1 MPNTI
6 GIFIC
11 RDQNRDARIRLPP
24 GRPLLRHL
32 QRLLAILC
40 AVCLAA
46 PGGELFAQSPMLS
59 AVRSLGIPADSGAI
73 IVYYTPGQLTRA
85 RQIRA
90 LAEPM
95 AAYYRT
101 KLGVSPAVSFAVID
115 SASWAR
121 IPALAPFPIP
131 FVSDS
136 PSVAVV
142 AVNPLPAELS
152 AQLGQ
157 IPVTPPMP
165 GAAAASVRAL
175 GRDPSSMR
183 DLVMLSWDG
192 IALHEFGHRFTE
204 AYGIATPRRWMSEF
218 LANYWETGFFL
229 ENLPDLARYGQAV
242 ADASPK
248 PTATLAH
255 TTLADFER
263 YRQPP
268 ALSADNYQWYQDEL
282 TKRARA
288 VYAEQGLGFL
298 TRMRTA
304 FPRGERPA
312 PDDEEIVRRLETISP
327 DWRAWMTTFG
337 AASRQ

>member
-1 MPNTI
+1 M
-6 GIFIC
+6 
-11 RDQNRDARIRLPP
+11 RHVQ
-24 GRPLLRHL
+24 RP
-32 QRLLAILC
+32 LAILC
-40 AVCLAA
+40 IVCFAA
-46 PGGELFAQSPMLS
+46 TGSALSAQSPMLS
-59 AVRSLGIPADSGAI
+59 AVRSLGIPVDSGDI
-73 IVYYTPGQLTRA
+73 MVYYVSGQVTRA

-95 AAYYRT
+95 AAFYRT
-101 KLGVSPAVSFAVID
+101 RLGVSPTVSFAVLD
-115 SASWAR
+115 SASWTR

-142 AVNPLPAELS
+142 AVNPLPAALS

-157 IPVTPPMP
+157 MQITPPMP
-165 GAAAASVRAL
+165 DAAAASVRAL

-192 IALHEFGHRFTE
+192 IALHEFGHRFTN

-218 LANYWETGFFL
+218 LANYWETAFFL
-229 ENLPDLARYGQAV
+229 EHLPDLARYAQAV

-255 TTLADFER
+255 TTLADFEQ

-268 ALSADNYQWYQDEL
+268 ALSADNYAWYQDEL
-282 TKRARA
+282 TKRAHA
-288 VYAEQGLGFL
+288 VYAERGLDFL
-298 TRMRTA
+298 TKMRAA
-304 FPRGERPA
+304 FPRGESPA
-312 PDDEEIVRRLETISP
+312 PDDEEILRRLETISP
-327 DWRAWMTTFG
+327 GWRAWMTNFG
-337 AASRQ
+337 AARRP